1 MRLFPNL
8 SHYFG
13 HFPMSFKSIDKLC
26 AECLTILKYSFDHI
40 YDERGHVMNF
50 KSNDFSFGR
59 DDFHSPA
66 DENCI
71 LKDCK
76 TPSDMC
82 SILNNPFSNTFII
95 GGTLP
100 FVASEFLYDVLFKK
114 RLEILRNTINTALGK
129 WMWNPSIAKVEIETI
144 KFLVIYEYPTS
155 IANFE
160 DEPFLQLV
168 CRLQS
173 LSRIDLTLFKM
184 IAPEIL
190 KMFAKPPS
198 NWFLGRIGFEEL
210 LEYV

>member
-1 MRLFPNL
+1 
-8 SHYFG
+8 
-13 HFPMSFKSIDKLC
+13 MSFKSIDNVC
-26 AECLTILKYSFDHI
+26 AECLTILKYSFDHTF
-40 YDERGHVMNF
+40 DTNGHVVNF

-59 DDFHSPA
+59 HSTA
-66 DENCI
+66 YENCI
-71 LKDCK
+71 LRDCK
-76 TPSDMC
+76 DPADMC
-82 SILNNPFSNTFII
+82 SILNNPILNTFII

-114 RLEILRNTINTALGK
+114 RLETLRNTINTALGK

-155 IANFE
+155 TANFQ

-173 LSRIDLTLFKM
+173 LSRIDRTLFKM

-198 NWFLGRIGFEEL
+198 LWFLGRIGFEEL
-210 LEYV
+210 LEFV